1 MAKQT
6 AFKRGLSIVLATLL
20 AVPLLLSIFG
30 VISIRS
36 VLTDSMT
43 PKIQPGDLVVS
54 ANWIKP
60 TVGEVAIYHQRDF
73 AGTIRQDVVHRVIT
87 LDATEN
93 YQFKGDNNQSMDALP
108 VAKDDVVGTV
118 FLKIPLIGKL
128 LNPLGLM
135 IVILIVGGGYLIGY
149 GIRTLRNK

>member
-30 VISIRS
+30 VISVRS

-54 ANWIKP
+54 ANWIRP
-60 TVGEVAIYHQRDF
+60 TVGEIAIYHQRDF

-87 LDATEN
+87 LDAAGN
-93 YQFKGDNNQSMDALP
+93 YQFKGDNNQSIDALP

-128 LNPLGLM
+128 LNPVGLI
-135 IVILIVGGGYLIGY
+135 IVVLIVGGGYLIGY